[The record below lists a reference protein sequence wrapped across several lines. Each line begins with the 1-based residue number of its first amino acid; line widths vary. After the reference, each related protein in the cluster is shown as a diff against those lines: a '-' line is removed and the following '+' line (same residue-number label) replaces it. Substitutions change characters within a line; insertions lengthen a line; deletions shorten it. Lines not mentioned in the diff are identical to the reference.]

1 MKELLEL
8 ANQCKE
14 LGVTI
19 IMLALYIY
27 KDIKFWKDMS
37 TVNANITAAVAQS
50 SKNQEDTQKVLETM
64 ADNQQKMAVDMAI
77 IKERVG

>member
-37 TVNANITAAVAQS
+37 TVNANITAAVAQT

-64 ADNQQKMAVDMAI
+64 ADNQQKMAVDIAI

>member
-64 ADNQQKMAVDMAI
+64 ADNQQKMAVDIAI

>member
-1 MKELLEL
+1 VKELLEL

-64 ADNQQKMAVDMAI
+64 ADNQQKMAVDIAI

>member
-1 MKELLEL
+1 MKEILDL

-19 IMLALYIY
+19 VMLALYIY

-37 TVNANITAAVAQS
+37 TVNTNITAAMAQG
-50 SKNQEDTQKVLETM
+50 SKNQEDTKKILEVM
-64 ADNQQKMAVDMAI
+64 VENQQKMTIDIAI
-77 IKERVG
+77 IKERTG